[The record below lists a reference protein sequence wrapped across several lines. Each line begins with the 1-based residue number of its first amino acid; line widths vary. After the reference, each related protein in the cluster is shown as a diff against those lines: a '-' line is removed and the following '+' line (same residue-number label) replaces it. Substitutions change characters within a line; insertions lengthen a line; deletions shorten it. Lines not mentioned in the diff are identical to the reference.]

1 MSDVRLIRGDCL
13 DVLRGMDSGSV
24 DAVVTDPPSG
34 IAFMSRNWDTF
45 RCRSA
50 FIDFLAPRLVECLRV
65 ARSGARMLCWAIPR
79 TSHWTATA
87 VEDAGWL
94 IEDRVSHIFGQGF
107 PKAKSKLKPA
117 MEDWYLARK
126 PGGKVPYLNVDRCR
140 IGYASE
146 ADLAATRQGVEA
158 MARSPE
164 RSKSGANKHE
174 GWQRPWMAEK
184 PTVDVNAVNPAGR
197 WPANLCLS
205 HHPACRQVGTKRVKG
220 SGFDRVR
227 PDRMT
232 GAVYGE
238 HKPSDYQ
245 GHAGPD
251 GLEAVAAWEC
261 HENCPIG
268 QLDEMS
274 GMLKSGSKL
283 PHHKR
288 TTPKGRNNIG
298 IGDGGPDFFAPPGGE
313 FFPGDS
319 GGASRFFATFGYF
332 PKASRRDRGEGNLHP
347 TVKAQ
352 DLMRWLIRLICKPGD
367 MLVDPFA
374 GSGST
379 LLAAMAEG
387 VNVIGIEDDSEPG
400 SFATAERRLAAARLP
415 LGFG

>member
-126 PGGKVPYLNVDRCR
+126 PGGKVPDLNIGACR
-140 IGYASE
+140 IG
-146 ADLAATRQGVEA
+146 TGVETWPA
-158 MARSPE
+158 SRSYGTKGKKFDSYSVQE
-164 RSKSGANKHE
+164 
-174 GWQRPWMAEK
+174 AETQNTG
-184 PTVDVNAVNPAGR
+184 PAPAGR

-220 SGFDRVR
+220 TNTPGVASRGSRRAERENYRFPRGV
-227 PDRMT
+227 T
-232 GAVYGE
+232 SY
-238 HKPSDYQ
+238 
-245 GHAGPD
+245 AGPD

-261 HENCPIG
+261 HAQCPVAG
-268 QLDEMS
+268 LDAMS
-274 GMLKSGSKL
+274 GDRPVSGSA
-283 PHHKR
+283 R
-288 TTPKGRNNIG
+288 NGRAAQSTSDGERNVY
-298 IGDGGPDFFAPPGGE
+298 GDGLGRQGRLHD
-313 FFPGDS
+313 DS

-347 TVKAQ
+347 TVKSQ

-367 MLVDPFA
+367 TLVDPFA

-379 LLAAMAEG
+379 LLAALAEG
-387 VNVIGIEDDSEPG
+387 VNAIGIEDDSEPG
-400 SFATAERRLAAARLP
+400 SFATSERRLAAARLP